1 MNEAGRPS
9 IEGEAASPQVDMEGP
24 GAPPRRNGEL
34 VFQAPWEGRA
44 FGLAVALGD
53 AERFPWEAFRTRL
66 IAAIAAS
73 DRRPQGERR
82 AYYES
87 WLGALQRLLVDRGIL
102 TAAEIEDRMRQFATG
117 QRDIVRPGA
126 P

>member
-1 MNEAGRPS
+1 MPDS
-9 IEGEAASPQVDMEGP
+9 HMSPKVDAEGP

-53 AERFPWEAFRTRL
+53 EGLFPWEAFRTRL

-73 DRRPQGERR
+73 DGRPEGERL

-87 WLGALQRLLVDRGIL
+87 WLGALQKFLVERGIL
-102 TAAEIEDRMRQFATG
+102 TTAEIEDRMRQFATG
-117 QRDIVRPGA
+117 QRDIVHPGA